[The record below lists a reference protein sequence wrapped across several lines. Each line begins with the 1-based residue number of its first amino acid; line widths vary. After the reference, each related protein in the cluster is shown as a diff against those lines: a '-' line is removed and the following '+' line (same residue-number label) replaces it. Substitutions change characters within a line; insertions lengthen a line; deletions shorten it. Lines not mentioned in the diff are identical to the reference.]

1 VTRAAGPGGPASG
14 RFERLALERDPP
26 ILRVWLDR
34 PEKRN
39 ALDGRT
45 LEEIAALY
53 GGLADDYA
61 IRVVVLGGRG
71 PAFCAGAD
79 RRAPPGAERM
89 RSASDATPRE
99 RRHVAQLGLR
109 AARAIERA
117 EPVTLARVHGHAVGG
132 GFVLALACDFRI
144 AAADA
149 SFHVP
154 EVALGVPLTWGGVPR
169 LIHEVGAA
177 RAREILLRCEPFDG
191 RRAEA
196 WGVAHRAVA
205 PERLDAEVAAWAAD
219 LAERPEVA
227 VHMTKTQLRAY
238 AARAA
243 LGDVAE
249 SDGDLLVEASRS
261 GHARESFGGE
271 SG

>member
-1 VTRAAGPGGPASG
+1 VADE
-14 RFERLALERDPP
+14 RFERLTLEREAP

-39 ALDGRT
+39 ALDTQT
-45 LEEIAALY
+45 LEEIEALFT
-53 GGLADDYA
+53 GLARDFET
-61 IRVVVLGGRG
+61 RVVILGGRG
-71 PAFCAGAD
+71 PSFCGGAD
-79 RRAPPGAERM
+79 RSAPPGFERM
-89 RSASDATPRE
+89 RANSDATARE
-99 RRHVAQLGLR
+99 RRHTSQLGLR

-117 EPVTLARVHGHAVGG
+117 EPLTVARVHGHAVGG

-144 AAADA
+144 AAEDA

-154 EVALGVPLTWGGVPR
+154 EVELGVPLTWGGVPR
-169 LIHEVGAA
+169 LIHEIGAA
-177 RAREILLRCEPFDG
+177 RAREILLRCERFDG

-196 WGVAHRAVA
+196 LGVAHRAV
-205 PERLDAEVAAWAAD
+205 PVSELDDTVAEWAAS
-219 LAERPEVA
+219 LAAMPEVA

-249 SDGDLLVEASRS
+249 SDGDLLVEASRA
-261 GHARESFGGE
+261 GRARESFR
-271 SG
+271 SD